1 MRTKGLLIAS
11 AVLALL
17 AGAVW
22 WSNRQQQKKEK
33 SDTSGSPKLVDLR
46 QEDITRIEIIRPG
59 SETTRVEKGADG
71 VWRIT
76 SPEPLPGDK
85 DAISSLVSSAASV
98 SADKVVEEKPEDLAV
113 FGLKEPRARVVITL
127 KDGKSRTLLLGE
139 DAPVGGGGYAQVE
152 GDPKVY
158 LLTSWVKGGLDKLAV
173 DLRDKRILTFD
184 REKIV
189 RVEVARKAETFEFSK
204 NAQGS
209 WVISRPKTFRAD
221 SWSVDDFI
229 RRLQDLKLDPL
240 LTSDQKADLE
250 KQFRSGTPVVTVSV
264 TDAAGVQKLEL
275 RQNKDKYYARSSAVE
290 GFHLV
295 QEFDAKALD
304 KAMADFRNKK
314 LFDFGFDDPSK
325 IEYRGEKRQ
334 LSLTKS
340 GEKWL
345 DGLKPVDPVGVQ
357 TLIDRLR
364 ELSAASFPDSGFTS
378 PVIEVTVNA
387 KSAEKV
393 LISKSGGKYIARREG
408 EPALYE
414 LSSSSVEELEK
425 AAGDIKEAPAGAPA
439 KK

>member
-11 AVLALL
+11 AVLAVL
-17 AGAVW
+17 AGLVW
-22 WSNRQQQKKEK
+22 WSNRQQGKEEPSK
-33 SDTSGSPKLVDLR
+33 DSSPKLLELKQD
-46 QEDITRIEIIRPG
+46 EITRIEILRPG

-76 SPEPLPGDK
+76 APEALPGDK
-85 DAISSLVSSAASV
+85 DAISSLVSSAATLN
-98 SADKVVEEKPEDLAV
+98 ADKVVEEKPEDLSV
-113 FGLKEPRARVVITL
+113 FGLKEPHAHVVITL
-127 KDGKSRTLLLGE
+127 KDGRTRTVLLGD
-139 DAPVGGGGYAQVE
+139 DAPVGGGGFAQVD

-184 REKIV
+184 RDKIL
-189 RVEVARKAETFEFSK
+189 RVEVARKAESFEFSK
-204 NAQGS
+204 SAQGN
-209 WVISRPKTFRAD
+209 WVISRPRFYRAD

-240 LTSDQKADLE
+240 LTSDQKADLA
-250 KQFRSGTPVVTVSV
+250 KQFRAGGPVISVTV

-275 RQNKDKYYARSSAVE
+275 RQNKDKYYAWSSAAD
-290 GFHLV
+290 GYHLV
-295 QEFDAKALD
+295 QEFDAKALE
-304 KAMADFRNKK
+304 KGLADFRNKK

-334 LSLTKS
+334 LSLSKS

-345 DGLKPVDPVGVQ
+345 DGLKPMDPVGVQ
-357 TLIDRLR
+357 TLVDRLR
-364 ELSAASFPDSGFTS
+364 EMSAAAFPESGFGE
-378 PVIEVTVNA
+378 PVIEVTVTS

-393 LISKSGGKYIARREG
+393 LISKSGGKYFARRDG

-414 LSSSSVEELEK
+414 LAAASVEELER
-425 AAGDIKEAPAGAPA
+425 AAGDLKEAPPEKQ

>member
-11 AVLALL
+11 AVLAML

-22 WSNRQQQKKEK
+22 WSNRHPKTEEAEKKA
-33 SDTSGSPKLVDLR
+33 SPKLLELKQD
-46 QEDITRIEIIRPG
+46 DITRIEIQRPG
-59 SETTRVEKGADG
+59 SETTRVEKGSDG

-98 SADKVVEEKPEDLAV
+98 NADKVVEEKPEDLAV

-127 KDGKSRTLLLGE
+127 KDGKTRTLLLGD
-139 DAPVGGGGYAQVE
+139 DAPVGGGGYAQVD
-152 GDPKVY
+152 GDIQVY

-184 REKIV
+184 RDKIV
-189 RVEVARKAETFEFSK
+189 RVEVARKAETFELSK
-204 NAQGS
+204 NAQSS
-209 WVISRPKTFRAD
+209 WVISRPKPFRAD

-250 KQFRSGTPVVTVSV
+250 KQFRSGTPVVIVSV
-264 TDAAGVQKLEL
+264 TDASGMQKLDL
-275 RQNKDKYYARSSAVE
+275 RQNKDKYYARSSAVD
-290 GFHLV
+290 GCHLV

-325 IEYRGEKRQ
+325 IEYRGQKRQ

-345 DGLKPVDPVGVQ
+345 EGLKPVDPVGVQ

-364 ELSAASFPDSGFTS
+364 ELSAASFPESGFAS

-414 LSSSSVEELEK
+414 LPASSVEELEK
-425 AAGDIKEAPAGAPA
+425 AAGDVKEAPSGNQA